1 MAWKS
6 FLYFWHSFDN
16 CIFINTL
23 YYYLVCIFI
32 MFPKQVDSPSSDSS
46 SPTRPCIPSMPTPDQ
61 SPRGSLPH
69 DAQDP
74 SAGKYNKGNTMNLV
88 SNVWFRL
95 EKIRPGTPIEGKS
108 TLPSDFFAHSSPPLP
123 ISPLSSF
130 RAQDSPTPESRQHR
144 RSISMDRD
152 IRKKLQQMKMT
163 STDEPQTIATSKA
176 KRANSMHK
184 PLGRHKLSLNNFILE
199 KTVGTGSF
207 GRVHLA
213 QGRTTGR
220 FYAIKALRKQELVDR
235 RQVEHANNERVI
247 LRSVDHPFV
256 VKLWDTFQDEGHV
269 FFVMDYV
276 PGGELF
282 RILRKNKVKKKDKR

>member
-1 MAWKS
+1 
-6 FLYFWHSFDN
+6 
-16 CIFINTL
+16 
-23 YYYLVCIFI
+23 
-32 MFPKQVDSPSSDSS
+32 
-46 SPTRPCIPSMPTPDQ
+46 
-61 SPRGSLPH
+61 
-69 DAQDP
+69 
-74 SAGKYNKGNTMNLV
+74 
-88 SNVWFRL
+88 
-95 EKIRPGTPIEGKS
+95 
-108 TLPSDFFAHSSPPLP
+108 
-123 ISPLSSF
+123 
-130 RAQDSPTPESRQHR
+130 
-144 RSISMDRD
+144 MDRD

-163 STDEPQTIATSKA
+163 STDEPPQTIATNKA
-176 KRANSMHK
+176 KRANSMQK

-220 FYAIKALRKQELVDR
+220 FYAIKALRKQELVDK

-256 VKLWDTFQDEGHV
+256 VKLWDTFQDDGHV

-282 RILRKNKVKKKDKR
+282 RILRKNKVRDRVGPTD